1 MNASNHIDGFR
12 ANAICRGLDDA
23 AVSQLFAL
31 AELFAAPGGTRLV
44 RQGEVSR
51 GAYLLLHGTCEARV
65 TLPGGG
71 DRPVATFSDGD
82 MFGETALLDQGHCS
96 AAVFAMSETQGWFID
111 RQAFR
116 ALTAGRNA
124 AALAIARNIALG
136 LATRLGRL
144 NAELLRHPAAEDREV
159 PDVLPVGDPLA
170 GVERQPA
177 AAFALRPF
185 LPVLPV
191 FAGFST
197 ADIDMVVAPAQSLQV
212 ARGQWLFV
220 AGQPAESCFL
230 LVRGAVEVCAR
241 NDGRERRLAVL
252 GPGSLI
258 GYLSVLGSGTHG
270 ASARV
275 REAADLL
282 EFPADAF
289 RRLFAG
295 VSGAEA
301 RMQHA
306 VQRAMLASLA
316 RSNSQLSRLVTQEA
330 LVEALRARAAQTAI

>member
-1 MNASNHIDGFR
+1 M
-12 ANAICRGLDDA
+12 L
-23 AVSQLFAL
+23 
-31 AELFAAPGGTRLV
+31 
-44 RQGEVSR
+44 GEVSDVFTTDADQLDAPLQDGLKYPAR
-51 GAYLLLHGTCEARV
+51 LIDEFGWEDDLGEAFVSVTGQQTRRKVWHEPVGVVGAIVPWNFPFEV
-65 TLPGGG
+65 TINKL
-71 DRPVATFSDGD
+71 A
-82 MFGETALLDQGHCS
+82 Q
-96 AAVFAMSETQGWFID
+96 
-111 RQAFR
+111 
-116 ALTAGRNA
+116 
-124 AALAIARNIALG
+124 ALATGNTVVLKPAPNTPFN
-136 LATRLGRL
+136 ATRLGRL

-159 PDVLPVGDPLA
+159 PDALPVGDPLA
-170 GVERQPA
+170 GVERQLA

-220 AGQPAESCFL
+220 AGQPANACFL